1 MRFLSKPREIEI
13 FGDVIQLPQGWT
25 AASES
30 SGGQRWPAAVL
41 HADTQTVTRN
51 NHCGGVL

>member
-1 MRFLSKPREIEI
+1 MRFLSKPREIDI

-30 SGGQRWPAAVL
+30 SWGQRWPAAVR
-41 HADTQTVTRN
+41 HADT
-51 NHCGGVL
+51 GGEVHRRTGS